1 MPYFDKDA
9 ILAALTKEQVIK
21 IMLDLGSETYK
32 TDSQGNLI
40 FQTVCHGGS
49 SYKLYYYHEPSEDYP
64 GRVFHCYTSCSES
77 FSVFEMVIRANRA
90 KGKTI
95 TWYQAVSYV
104 ARMSNSITLEK
115 IDKPK
120 QTCDISWLKKFGKV
134 KNNDIMD
141 CLGIDEH
148 ILEIFEY
155 APHEIFLNDFIS
167 RETLSLFEISYW
179 GSTNQIV
186 IPHRDRNQNLIGIRG
201 RYLDEEDINNI
212 GKYVPLNI
220 EGKFLSHRLS
230 NNLYGIHVNQNKIKK
245 CKKCLL
251 LESEKGVMQNHS
263 YFGDDDFSLAVC
275 GSEISENQ
283 IRLLLDYLKIE
294 ELILGFDKEYK
305 NHEGWDGEIY
315 RNKLF
320 KKIKPIVPYCKVSIL
335 WDKDDCLDY
344 KDSPTDKGK
353 ETLMKLLDKKIEI
366 TMEDINAMNR
376 EEGLFD

>member
-1 MPYFDKDA
+1 MPYYDKDA

-21 IMLDLGSETYK
+21 IVLDLGSENYR

-40 FQTVCHGGS
+40 FQTICHGGD
-49 SYKLYYYHEPSEDYP
+49 SYKLYYYHEPFEDYP

-77 FSVFEMVIRANRA
+77 FSIFELVIRANRT

-104 ARMSNSITLEK
+104 ASMSNSITLEPTE
-115 IDKPK
+115 KPK
-120 QTCDISWLKKFGKV
+120 HICDISWLKKFGRARE
-134 KNNDIMD
+134 NGLSD
-141 CLGIDEH
+141 CPTIDEH
-148 ILEIFEY
+148 ILEMFEY
-155 APHEIFLNDFIS
+155 TPHEAFLNDNIS

-179 GSTNQIV
+179 GNTNQIV

-201 RYLDEEDINNI
+201 RYLDEEDIDTI

-230 NNLYGIHVNQNKIKK
+230 NNLYGIHVNQNKIKS

-263 YFGDDDFSLAVC
+263 YFGANDFSLAVC
-275 GSEISENQ
+275 GSEISETQ

-294 ELILGFDKEYK
+294 ELILGFDKEYIE
-305 NHEGWDGEIY
+305 HDGWDGEIY

-320 KKIKPIVPYCKVSIL
+320 KKIKPIIPYCKVSIL
-335 WDKDDCLDY
+335 WDKENLLDY
-344 KDSPTDKGK
+344 KDAPTDKGK
-353 ETLMKLLDKKIEI
+353 EILMKLLDEKIEI
-366 TMEDINAMNR
+366 TMDDINLMN
-376 EEGLFD
+376 EGVVYE